1 MMQKAELET
10 LEEKLQRIVSAQRSP
25 SRVRVTPVSGA
36 DTLSASINH
45 LTKEISFNPPNE
57 WDITKYEKIRQFAQK
72 QGIQSP
78 EVKVCCDVSFHEV
91 GHHKLRNDENGLGC
105 PEDMVGKEVAVD
117 AVSKALLEE
126 GKFSQDGA
134 LYLENLIA
142 DIINNTNASRYTKY
156 NGLTMF
162 LAEQGELNKGKYSK
176 LYEAF
181 VKLNMHLWGTK
192 RQIALVRSY
201 YDTNN
206 TADSGKPEPNT
217 GIIGKIKNAFTKSDK
232 KSDQPKKDETKSVDY
247 AVAACIKDVGIGTDK
262 PENIRLLFNK
272 DDWSRIFY
280 TMAKHLAK
288 FMDESSPES
297 LPGSGSGK
305 QGYSVPAGGF
315 EKEARFNPD
324 TIGDAEMKRLLDPDN
339 MKKMMMRRNDKG
351 EDLPVFVENWRAL
364 DYFYQG
370 LASEII
376 IKAESP
382 KKGETM
388 PIAPIQARQFDH
400 DKDRVEDILFGKV
413 LLDEHGKPCFS
424 VPRGHVEYTVK
435 YKKTIRSYP
444 ELNIAVLDNSIS
456 MIESANENGPGR
468 TNIVPWGDNSKYHYA
483 LLSYYGVE
491 KALHR
496 MGVGIKTRYR
506 LVTFSSSTE
515 ATRELGYEE
524 KSEMK
529 KKMLMPT
536 FGGSTS
542 IDSTVLAKSAREPG
556 SILMTISDGA
566 IQNWNSIRNDVR
578 RVISD
583 KYYVHFQIGADTE
596 TTRDL
601 ESWGANV
608 VRIADASQMPR
619 MAIDI
624 TRNFYKSQMS
634 GEIQ

>member
-1 MMQKAELET
+1 MIQKTELET
-10 LEEKLQRIVSAQRSP
+10 LEGKLQRIVSAQRSP

-45 LTKEISFNPPNE
+45 LNKEISFNPPSE
-57 WDITKYEKIRQFAQK
+57 WDITRYGNIKQFAQK

-78 EVKVCCDVSFHEV
+78 EVKVCCDVVFHEV
-91 GHHKLRNDENGLGC
+91 GHHKLRNDEKGLGC
-105 PEDMVGKEVAVD
+105 PEDMVGKELAVD

-126 GKFSQDGA
+126 GKFSQGGA

-142 DIINNTNASRYTKY
+142 DIVDNTNASRYTKY
-156 NGLTMF
+156 NGLSMF

-181 VKLNMHLWGTK
+181 VKLNMHLWGSK
-192 RQIALVRSY
+192 KQNALVRNY
-201 YDTNN
+201 YDNDNN
-206 TADSGKPEPNT
+206 SDADKPEANS
-217 GIIGKIKNAFTKSDK
+217 GLIGRIKKALTKSNK
-232 KSDQPKKDETKSVDY
+232 RKAQPKKDETQSVDY

-262 PENIRLLFNK
+262 SANISLLFNK
-272 DDWSRIFY
+272 SDWSRIFY

-288 FMDESSPES
+288 FLEESSPES
-297 LPGSGSGK
+297 LPGRGSGG
-305 QGYSVPAGGF
+305 QGYTLPAGGF
-315 EKEARFNPD
+315 GNEARFDPD
-324 TIGDAEMKRLLDPDN
+324 KTGDAEMKRLLDPDN

-382 KKGETM
+382 KKGESM

-413 LLDEHGKPCFS
+413 LLDETGKPCFS

-456 MIESANENGPGR
+456 MVEPANEKGQGR

-496 MGVGIKTRYR
+496 MGVGIKTRYK

-529 KKMLMPT
+529 KKMLIPT

-542 IDSTVLAKSAREPG
+542 IDSTILAKSAREPG

-566 IQNWNSIRNDVR
+566 IQNWSSIRNEVKR
-578 RVISD
+578 IISD

-596 TTRDL
+596 TTHDL

-624 TRNFYKSQMS
+624 TQKFYKSQMN
-634 GEIQ
+634 GETQ